1 MIDLPPMK
9 KILMYGLL
17 ALGLAACSSKTTAT
31 DAASAQDG
39 AAAQGNG
46 TGDSGSGGNAGDM
59 SEPNT
64 MALAA
69 ADEGSWTESYSGTLN
84 GKIEATLD
92 LHGLGDVVRG
102 TITYKSSGKP
112 IMVLGTKG
120 EDGTMFLREF
130 QPDGLITGV
139 LSGTSK
145 NGKYVG
151 TWSGNDKE
159 FKMDLSSTR
168 SKSTGDQWPYAVQH
182 SVAGEYAYHYPE
194 PEKGMAGAAGTVRI
208 IPKGDQ
214 VTFSMDCV
222 NGPPGYHQ
230 AFIDETAATIENNEI
245 RYSMPD
251 ADCEFV
257 IRFFQGF
264 VMVEHIGEHY
274 DCGFGMG
281 AGIEGEYVKVR

>member
-1 MIDLPPMK
+1 MK
-9 KILMYGLL
+9 KLLMYGLL
-17 ALGLAACSSKTTAT
+17 ALGLAACGSKSTGTDAADGKAGVSSEETGAT
-31 DAASAQDG
+31 DANA
-39 AAAQGNG
+39 
-46 TGDSGSGGNAGDM
+46 GGNAGDM
-59 SEPNT
+59 AEPNT
-64 MALAA
+64 MALASS
-69 ADEGSWTESYSGTLN
+69 DEDSWTESYTGTLN
-84 GKIEATLD
+84 GKIEVALD
-92 LHGLGDVVRG
+92 LHGNGDVVRG

-112 IMVLGTKG
+112 IVVLGTKG

-130 QPDGLITGV
+130 QRDGLITGV

-159 FKMDLSSTR
+159 FKMDLSTTN
-168 SKSTGDQWPYAVQH
+168 SKSTGNQWPYAAQGTFT
-182 SVAGEYAYHYPE
+182 GEYAYHYPE
-194 PEKGMAGAAGTVRI
+194 PEKGMAGAAGTVAI
-208 IPKGDQ
+208 KQKGDQ
-214 VTFSMDCV
+214 VTFSIDCV

-230 AFIDETAATIENNEI
+230 AFIDETDATIENNEI
-245 RYSMPD
+245 RYTMPD

-281 AGIEGEYVKVR
+281 AGIEGEYLKVR